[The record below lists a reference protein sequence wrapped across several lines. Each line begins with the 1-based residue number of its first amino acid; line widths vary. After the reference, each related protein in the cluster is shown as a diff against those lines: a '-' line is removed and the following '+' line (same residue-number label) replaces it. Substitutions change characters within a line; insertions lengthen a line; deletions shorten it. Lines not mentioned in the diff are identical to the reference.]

1 MEEMEMDVVGTT
13 GESEGLLL
21 PQVDG
26 VTLQKGTC
34 RIWGKIWASQARP
47 NDLVIAS
54 YPKAGTTWTQ
64 EVVDLIQNGG
74 DLEQSGLVP
83 IHLRQPFLEWIRIPD
98 CSGKSPVYE
107 IVIFT

>member
-1 MEEMEMDVVGTT
+1 M
-13 GESEGLLL
+13 LLNCK
-21 PQVDG
+21 
-26 VTLQKGTC
+26 LQKISNLFLSSALLSFSGM
-34 RIWGKIWASQARP
+34 
-47 NDLVIAS
+47 
-54 YPKAGTTWTQ
+54 TWTQ